1 MPSCPRGVW
10 RGEELDWAEP
20 RGCREYIRGV
30 GLDYLLHPAFVEG
43 FSRLLAEYEPP
54 RGRILLFLPCSYG
67 KPYSQ
72 SFIHY
77 MIRRV
82 LWKNGLLDKVH
93 EVMLTNAGVVPR
105 ELDEHWP
112 YAAYDW
118 NPSFETP
125 EVRHC
130 YRSILRDRI
139 IAYLEAFGDRYAG
152 FAAYLRWDSDSWA
165 ALRDAADY
173 LGVRV
178 ENLAAESVS
187 EEELREVSLGGLY
200 RDPDLVL
207 VTRRSLERLT
217 EGLRRLLERLAPDT
231 NRGDDGNAE

>member
-1 MPSCPRGVW
+1 MVCPRRVW
-10 RGEELDWAEP
+10 GGEELDWVEP
-20 RGCREYIRGV
+20 RGCREYLRGV
-30 GLDYLLHPAFVEG
+30 GLDYLLHPAFTEG
-43 FSRLLAEYEPP
+43 FSRLLTSYEPP

-82 LWKNGLLDKVH
+82 LWRSGLLERVH

-118 NPSFETP
+118 NPRFETR
-125 EVRHC
+125 EVREC
-130 YRSILRDRI
+130 YRLVLRDRI
-139 IAYLEAFGDRYAG
+139 IAYLSAFKRYYRG

-173 LGVRV
+173 LGLEVP
-178 ENLAAESVS
+178 NLAAERVS
-187 EEELREVSLGGLY
+187 EDEVREVSLGGVY
-200 RDPDLVL
+200 EDPDLVL
-207 VTRRSLERLT
+207 VTRSSLEKLV
-217 EGLRRLLERLAPDT
+217 EGLRRIIARL
-231 NRGDDGNAE
+231 

>member
-1 MPSCPRGVW
+1 MPGCPRAVW
-10 RGEELDWAEP
+10 RGENLDWVEP

-30 GLDYLLHPAFVEG
+30 GLDYLMHPAFVEG
-43 FSRLLAEYEPP
+43 FSRLLREYRPP
-54 RGRILLFLPCSYG
+54 RGRLLLFLPCSYG

-82 LWKNGLLDKVH
+82 LWRNNLLDKVH

-118 NPSFETP
+118 NPSYETP
-125 EVRHC
+125 EVKQC
-130 YRSILRDRI
+130 YRSVLRDRI
-139 IAYLEAFGDRYAG
+139 IAYLEAFGEYYRG

-165 ALRDAADY
+165 ALKDAAET
-173 LGVRV
+173 LGVQV
-178 ENLAAESVS
+178 ENLAAREVPR
-187 EEELREVSLGGLY
+187 EELEEVSLGGLY
-200 RDPDLVL
+200 QDPDLIL
-207 VTRRSLERLT
+207 VTRSSLNRLVD
-217 EGLRRLLERLAPDT
+217 GLKKLLS
-231 NRGDDGNAE
+231 G